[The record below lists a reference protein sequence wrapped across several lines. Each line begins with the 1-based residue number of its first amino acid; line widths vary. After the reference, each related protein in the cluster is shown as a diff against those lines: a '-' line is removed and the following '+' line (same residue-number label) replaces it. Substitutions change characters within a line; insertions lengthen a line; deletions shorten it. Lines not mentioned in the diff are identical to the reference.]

1 MLARIRCYQLL
12 SGGNA
17 FTEWSKSLAGGENLL
32 SGGTVK
38 PCVSLFVSMRKT
50 RVWELTSFIGLERGG
65 FSQESWIR
73 IAVMGFIHLHG
84 HSNYSFLD
92 GASSIDQL
100 LGKAKA
106 LGMPAMA
113 LTDHNRLTGA
123 IRFYDRATALGI
135 KPIIGAEIDMEGGH
149 HLTLLCKDSHGYSN
163 LCQLL
168 TIAHLSNR
176 DRKPAVTKKMLQ
188 KFCSGL
194 IALSGCSKG
203 EIPQLVNKG
212 KIEEAK
218 TAATFYRSI
227 FDKDFFV
234 ELIRHPSR
242 KAADDSYWLSIF
254 AREQGIPV
262 VATNNVH
269 YAEMDKYVVKELL
282 NAIDQNIPV
291 SGLKGDRT
299 VESYLKS
306 ACEMAKL
313 FHEFPEA
320 LAATEE
326 IASKCNLDLEL
337 GKPRFPRF
345 AIPEGE
351 TEYSYLSEIA
361 LKGALRK
368 YGVLTPKIKKR
379 LEFELDTINKLGFC
393 GYFLVVGDIVRW
405 ARERNIRCLS
415 RGSAVDSL
423 VVYALDISIVDPVE
437 YDLLFE
443 RFMHPLRR
451 ELPDIDLDI
460 DRRRRG
466 EVRDYIHEKY
476 GTNNVACVCTINTY
490 LARGAIRDVGKALQ
504 LPMELIEQVAKGVRY
519 LPVSKLM
526 EYADTLPELKNNP
539 VYRRPELVSFFKL
552 CAEIDGFPKHLSVHL
567 GGLLIGDGQ
576 LSNLVPLE
584 WSSGGDI
591 ISQYDK
597 DDIERLGIVKI
608 DMLALPTLTVI
619 EDSLAMIK
627 RNHGTSIELDKIPED
642 DPEAFAMLQDG
653 KAIGT
658 FQLESPAQREM
669 AGRLLP
675 NRFEDI
681 IVSISLVRPGPL
693 KSNMDKL
700 YLPRRHGKEPITY
713 LHPKL
718 KSALGETL
726 GVILYQEQVL
736 KVAHDLAGMSYA
748 EADGFRRAMTHDR
761 TPEEMEKMR
770 DSFIT
775 GAARNGV
782 NGDTAAKV
790 FEQLAAFAAY
800 GFCKGHAAAYAVLA
814 YQTLWLKCHYPAE
827 FFAAVLSNQ
836 PMGYYPPHVLVTDA
850 KGSGVEILPLD
861 INQSLDNYS
870 IEGGAI
876 RVSLKQLKGMSDEAL
891 KSILSE
897 RAKGSFISLR
907 DFVLRTNTNQPILE
921 NLVKV
926 GAFDSFGSRSDLLL
940 QLTGLTN
947 LRHKTDKGTK
957 PLFEY
962 VEPNSGLSD
971 KNIYA
976 DKKAR
981 MLVERELL
989 SLDLS
994 AHPLDFLP
1002 LDKEFT
1008 RMKDL
1013 HSIPTGKT
1021 IKIIGSVIRYQTP
1034 PSRNGNRVV
1043 YVIMEDG
1050 TGVADVTIFSDVQE
1064 KCGQVLF
1071 REGWLIVKGRIQR
1084 RGPKAIS
1091 IIADDMS
1098 PVRADNQ
1105 Y

>member
-1 MLARIRCYQLL
+1 
-12 SGGNA
+12 
-17 FTEWSKSLAGGENLL
+17 
-32 SGGTVK
+32 
-38 PCVSLFVSMRKT
+38 
-50 RVWELTSFIGLERGG
+50 
-65 FSQESWIR
+65 
-73 IAVMGFIHLHG
+73 MGFIHLHV

-92 GASSIDQL
+92 GASSLNKL
-100 LGKAKA
+100 LEKAKA
-106 LGMPAMA
+106 LGMPAIA

-123 IRFYDRATALGI
+123 IRFYDRAIALGI
-135 KPIIGAEIDMEGGH
+135 KPIIGAEINMEGGH
-149 HLTLLCKDSHGYSN
+149 HLTLLCKDSKGYSN

-168 TIAHLSNR
+168 TTAHLSNR
-176 DRKPAVTKKMLQ
+176 GKKPTVTKKMLQ
-188 KFCSGL
+188 TFRTGL

-218 TAATFYRSI
+218 TAAAFYRSI
-227 FDKDFFV
+227 FSEDFFI
-234 ELIRHPSR
+234 ELISCPSR
-242 KAADDSYWLSIF
+242 KAAGDSYWLGTF
-254 AREQGIPV
+254 AREQGIPL

-269 YAEMDKYVVKELL
+269 YAEMDKYAVKELL
-282 NAIDQNIPV
+282 NAIGQNIPV
-291 SGLKGDRT
+291 SELKGDRT
-299 VESYLKS
+299 VEQYLKS
-306 ACEMAKL
+306 SSEMAEL

-326 IASKCNLDLEL
+326 ITSRCNLELEL

-345 AIPEGE
+345 TLPEGE
-351 TEYSYLSEIA
+351 TEYSYLSRIA
-361 LKGALRK
+361 LEGTLNK
-368 YGVLTPKIKKR
+368 YGVLTSKIKKR
-379 LEFELDTINKLGFC
+379 LEFELNTINKLGFC
-393 GYFLVVGDIVRW
+393 GYFLVVWDIVRW
-405 ARERNIRCLS
+405 ARERTIRCLA

-443 RFMHPLRR
+443 RFMHPLRH

-466 EVRDYIHEKY
+466 EVRDYICEKY
-476 GTNNVACVCTINTY
+476 GADNVACVGTINTY
-490 LARGAIRDVGKALQ
+490 LARGAIRDTGKALQ
-504 LPMELIEQVAKGVRY
+504 LPIELIDEAAKGVRY
-519 LPVSKLM
+519 LPVSKLV

-539 VYRRPELVSFFKL
+539 VYRRPELANFFKL

-567 GGLLIGDGQ
+567 GGLLIGDGR
-576 LSNLVPLE
+576 LSDLVPLE

-597 DDIERLGIVKI
+597 DDIERLGIVKM
-608 DMLALPTLTVI
+608 DVLALPTLTVI
-619 EDSLAMIK
+619 EDTLATVK
-627 RNHGTSIELDKIPED
+627 KNRGTSIELDKIPGD
-642 DPEAFAMLQDG
+642 DPEAFAMLRDG

-693 KSNMDKL
+693 KANMDKL
-700 YLPRRHGKEPITY
+700 YLPRRHGEEPITY

-718 KSALGETL
+718 KGSLGETL

-761 TPEEMEKMR
+761 TAEEMEKMR
-770 DSFIT
+770 DSFIA
-775 GAARNGV
+775 GAAGNSVSRSV
-782 NGDTAAKV
+782 ASKV

-814 YQTLWLKCHYPAE
+814 YQTLWLKCHYPAA

-836 PMGYYPPHVLVTDA
+836 PMGYYPPHVLVTAA
-850 KGSGVEILPLD
+850 KGHGIETLPLD
-861 INQSLDNYS
+861 INHSSDCYTV
-870 IEGGAI
+870 EDGAI

-947 LRHKTDKGTK
+947 LRHKIDKGTK

-962 VEPNSGLSD
+962 VKPNSAPSD
-971 KNIYA
+971 ENVYV
-976 DKKAR
+976 DKKAK

-1021 IKIIGSVIRYQTP
+1021 IKIIGSVIRYQAP

-1050 TGVADVTIFSDVQE
+1050 TGVADVIIFSNVQE

-1071 REGWLIVKGRIQR
+1071 REGWLIVKGKIQR

-1091 IIADDMS
+1091 IIADDLS
-1098 PVRADNQ
+1098 PVRAASR